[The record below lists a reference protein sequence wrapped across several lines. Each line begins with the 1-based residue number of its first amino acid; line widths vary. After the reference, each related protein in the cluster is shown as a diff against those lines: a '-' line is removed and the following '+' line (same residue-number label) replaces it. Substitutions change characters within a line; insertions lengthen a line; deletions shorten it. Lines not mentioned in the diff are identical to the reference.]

1 MINQKYDNLNLETN
15 KKINEYD
22 EKIQNMKK
30 EISDNL
36 TIKKELESKLFESE
50 KSYSKMK
57 QKYEND
63 INKLV

>member
-36 TIKKELESKLFESE
+36 TIKKELESKLLESE